1 LRKPKK
7 KKKMLRELELVFEK
21 RLECPDKKGQ
31 RGIMGL
37 ETNRGQKKNL
47 L

>member
-1 LRKPKK
+1 
-7 KKKMLRELELVFEK
+7 MLRELELVFEK